1 MLHANP
7 SAPEPTEVSQA
18 NSDVQSGWMLTWL
31 APIVLSV
38 ASLVFLS
45 ISYLAFHT
53 VAELISIVVAF
64 TALIVAITSRKFT
77 RNNHII
83 FISILFGWC
92 AAIDLLHT
100 MNYRG
105 MALWV
110 QDNGNVG
117 VQFWIVA
124 RSLQAVG
131 LLIAPLFLVRP
142 VNSLLTHGVLAAYT
156 AVTSW
161 LVLTGNFPAMFVT
174 GDGLTDLKIGA
185 EIAIM
190 AVLALAWL
198 WHRKNRHLLS
208 PNTYRFLGLTI
219 GATIISEFLFTQ
231 YVYVDD
237 SMNIAGHILKIF
249 AYWFVYMALVHQTLN
264 KPFSVLT
271 RAATT
276 YDAIPDPTLV
286 VNRAGVILQ
295 ANVAAGRAQGRAPA
309 DLVGMPSHSL
319 FHPEG
324 LRPEDCP
331 VCKALRTAE
340 YRTIAV
346 DLRPPVVDIPTAVSI
361 SPLDLTI
368 QEPTFVEVVRNVG
381 ETYLREQAQALAAK
395 SQARF
400 REIFEF
406 SSAPM
411 QIYTIASGELIGINR
426 AFTNWIGYQASDI
439 PRVEDWFEKVYMN
452 VDDRNA
458 VVDLWRKDVARAL
471 STDDTVRS
479 PQLTLRAKDGRMLVA
494 QGSMTASA
502 DEVIVTWSDL
512 TEIKE
517 AEKALIE
524 SESHFRGMMEGS
536 AAGMYVR
543 RDGRFVYVNPAYC
556 EMLGYSKDELIGL
569 DVYKIT
575 KDDPENF
582 KKIHEAWARLERGA
596 PSVTYQVPI
605 KHKDGRFLT
614 FELHAKMIEWD
625 GAPAHLV
632 LATDIT
638 LREQQRQQ
646 IEIYVKQLE
655 GSMESTLEAVAQM
668 VEMRDPYTAG
678 HERRVGLIARDI
690 ALEMGWPAERADLL
704 TLIGL
709 VHDIGKIAVPAEILT
724 KPTRLNPL
732 ELELVRGHAQ
742 AGYDILK
749 RVPFPTPVAEIAY
762 QHHERMDGS
771 GYPRGLKGD
780 QILPEARIIAVAD
793 VMESIGSHRPY
804 RAARGIATSLDELRR
819 GRGTAYDP
827 EVVDAALRLV
837 EEKGYELPSLGA
849 LQ

>member
-1 MLHANP
+1 MIQASP
-7 SAPEPTEVSQA
+7 PVSSPPAASQA
-18 NSDVQSGWMLTWL
+18 TEAQSAWTLTWL
-31 APIVLSV
+31 APVLLSA
-38 ASLVFLS
+38 ASLIFLV
-45 ISYLAFHT
+45 IGYLAFHT
-53 VAELISIVVAF
+53 VAELISIVIAF
-64 TALIVAITSRKFT
+64 TAMIVAITSRRFT

-92 AAIDLLHT
+92 AAVDLLHA

-105 MALWV
+105 TGIWI

-117 VQFWIVA
+117 VQFWILA
-124 RSLQAVG
+124 RSMQALG
-131 LLIAPLFLVRP
+131 LLVAPIFLVRP
-142 VNSLLTHGVLAAYT
+142 VTSGLAHTVFAAIT
-156 AVTSW
+156 GIGTW
-161 LVLTGNFPAMFVT
+161 LIIEGHFPAMYVT
-174 GDGLTDLKIGA
+174 GTGLTDIKISS
-185 EIAIM
+185 EIVIM
-190 AVLALAWL
+190 IVLGLSLAWH
-198 WHRKNRHLLS
+198 WKSRHLLS
-208 PNTYRFLGLTI
+208 PNTLRFLGLSI
-219 GATIISEFLFTQ
+219 GATILSEFLFTQ

-237 SMNIAGHILKIF
+237 SLNVAGHILKIF

-264 KPFSVLT
+264 EPFKVLA

-286 VNRAGVILQ
+286 VSRSGIILQ
-295 ANVAAGRAQGRAPA
+295 ANVAAGRIQNRTPA

-340 YRTIAV
+340 YRTVAV
-346 DLRPPVVDIPTAVSI
+346 DLRPPVVDVPTAVTI
-361 SPLDLTI
+361 SPLDLTT

-395 SQARF
+395 SQSRF

-406 SSAPM
+406 SPAPM
-411 QIYTIASGELIGINR
+411 QIYTMSSGELIGINR
-426 AFTNWIGYQASDI
+426 AFTSWIGYQASDI
-439 PRVEDWFEKVYMN
+439 PTVQDWFEKAYP
-452 VDDRNA
+452 DAGDRKA
-458 VVDLWRKDVARAL
+458 ILEVWQRDVATAL
-471 STDDTVRS
+471 QTDDTVRS
-479 PQLTLRAKDGRMLVA
+479 PQLTLRAKDGRMLEA

-502 DEVIVTWSDL
+502 DEVIVTWNDL

-517 AEKALIE
+517 AERALIE
-524 SESHFRGMMEGS
+524 SENHFRNMMESS

-543 RDGRFVYVNPAYC
+543 RDGRFVYVNPTYC
-556 EMLGYSKDELIGL
+556 AMLGYSKDELIGL
-569 DVYKIT
+569 DIHKIT
-575 KDDPENF
+575 KSDPETL
-582 KKIHEAWARLERGA
+582 KGIYSAWDALEKGA
-596 PSVTYQVPI
+596 PSITYRAPVR
-605 KHKDGRFLT
+605 HKDGRFLT
-614 FELHAKMIEWD
+614 FELHAKVIDWD
-625 GAPAHLV
+625 GRPAHIV
-632 LATDIT
+632 LADDIT

-646 IEIYVKQLE
+646 IETYVKQLE
-655 GSMESTLEAVAQM
+655 GSMQSTLEAVAQM

-690 ALEMGWPAERADLL
+690 ALEMGWSAERAEPL

-732 ELELVRGHAQ
+732 ELQLVRGHAQ

-749 RVPFPTPVAEIAY
+749 GIPFPTPVAEIVY
-762 QHHERMDGS
+762 QHHERLDGS

-780 QILPEARIIAVAD
+780 EILPEARILAVAD

-804 RAARGIATSLDELRR
+804 RAARGIQTSVDEIRR

-837 EEKGYELPSLGA
+837 EEKHYELPSLGA